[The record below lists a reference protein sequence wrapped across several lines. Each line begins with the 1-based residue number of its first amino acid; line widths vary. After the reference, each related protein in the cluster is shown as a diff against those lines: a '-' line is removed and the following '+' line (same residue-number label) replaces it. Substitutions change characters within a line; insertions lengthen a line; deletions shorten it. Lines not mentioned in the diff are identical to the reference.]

1 VASIKRR
8 FVIIVKLQTAS
19 GARGCKAPRRRSNF
33 VDVAG
38 DDHAHLSNEGGACG
52 ARPKTSLAALPELCP
67 FAPLSFL
74 PSRISR
80 SVIERFGPFPG
91 IVLAIS
97 AGADRPWTVGK
108 RAGVKSGERK
118 KMIINRSLDTS
129 Q

>member
-1 VASIKRR
+1 
-8 FVIIVKLQTAS
+8 VKLQTAS
-19 GARGCKAPRRRSNF
+19 GARGCKAPRRRDNF

-38 DDHAHLSNEGGACG
+38 DDHAHLSKNGRRLRRAPENVTRSPAG
-52 ARPKTSLAALPELCP
+52 TSV
-67 FAPLSFL
+67 
-74 PSRISR
+74 PSRRYSCQAGHRALLSSVSALSR
-80 SVIERFGPFPG
+80 GF
-91 IVLAIS
+91 VLAIS